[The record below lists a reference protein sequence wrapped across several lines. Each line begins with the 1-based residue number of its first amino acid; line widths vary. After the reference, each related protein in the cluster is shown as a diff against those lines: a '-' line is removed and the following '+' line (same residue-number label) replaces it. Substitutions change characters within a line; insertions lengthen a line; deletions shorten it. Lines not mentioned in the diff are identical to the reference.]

1 MFVLDDILDE
11 CSIKSTQLKS
21 SYSFINPKNIMFR
34 RDLGSRLKEIASRLN
49 HIAEGKKNFML
60 REGVTVTEKLP
71 SEVAEWRQTSSV
83 IAEPKVFGREDDK
96 EKIVE
101 FLLTQARGSD
111 VLSVYPIVENQQ
123 ASFTLQHC
131 LHLSLYYI

>member
-1 MFVLDDILDE
+1 MIEATSISRVDTKTEVPLDPQDNTDFNLFHF
-11 CSIKSTQLKS
+11 SW
-21 SYSFINPKNIMFR
+21 FNPK
-34 RDLGSRLKEIASRLN
+34 LN
-49 HIAEGKKNFML
+49 SSLLFQSEGKKNFML